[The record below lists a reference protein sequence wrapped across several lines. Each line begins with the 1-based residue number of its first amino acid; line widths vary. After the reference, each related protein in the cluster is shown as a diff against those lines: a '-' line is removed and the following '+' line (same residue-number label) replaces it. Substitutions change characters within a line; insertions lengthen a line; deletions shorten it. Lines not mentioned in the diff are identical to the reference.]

1 MYRALAPGAYRDFV
15 EESGWSPE
23 DFEHWVG
30 DTLQRNLMPPR
41 PPIPH

>member
-23 DFEHWVG
+23 DG
-30 DTLQRNLMPPR
+30 DDRDTCETGHGLMLMR
-41 PPIPH
+41 PIGA